1 MPGNK
6 MVRSVMSDSRSAKG
20 SAGLMADEQ
29 IRAAPQRVP
38 QAIID
43 RFLAL
48 EDLAGTVSDALD
60 QLGVTGVVGAST
72 LPPNLL
78 GRRAV
83 GTAVTLRNVPQ
94 KTDPHLAL
102 TTELNLMSE
111 IEAIHQTEPGD
122 VLVIQDV
129 PDVSNMGGIIATI
142 CTRQKLA
149 GAVVDGG
156 IRDVQQSRALG
167 FPVWS
172 RHITPLTGKWR
183 VISAEVNGT
192 VAVAGMTVRPGDLVV
207 ADETGI
213 CFVPQDRVEEVLSLC
228 EEIGKK
234 EAGWVDELGQGIT
247 IPDVMSRLYK
257 NLPHKK

>member
-1 MPGNK
+1 
-6 MVRSVMSDSRSAKG
+6 MSDSRSTKG

-29 IRAAPQRVP
+29 IRAQPRRVSK
-38 QAIID
+38 AIID

-60 QLGVTGVVGAST
+60 QLGITGVIGAST
-72 LPPNLL
+72 LIPTIA

-83 GTAVTLRNVPQ
+83 GTAITLRNVPQ

-111 IEAIHQTEPGD
+111 IEAIHQAEPGD
-122 VLVIQDV
+122 VLVIQGV

-149 GAVVDGG
+149 AAVVDGG
-156 IRDVQQSRALG
+156 IRDVNKSRSLG
-167 FPVWS
+167 FPIWS
-172 RHITPLTGKWR
+172 RQITPLTGKWR

-192 VAVAGMTVRPGDLVV
+192 ITVAGMTVRAGDLVV
-207 ADETGI
+207 ADETGT
-213 CFVPQDRVEEVLSLC
+213 CFIPQDHVEEVLAIC
-228 EEIGKK
+228 EVTDKK
-234 EAGWVDELGQGIT
+234 EAGWVEDLGRGMT
-247 IPDVMSRLYK
+247 IPDVMKHLYK
-257 NLPHKK
+257 NLRKK